1 MNAKKKTIVGSILL
15 IIILIIG
22 YIFYGLYL
30 MADEDK
36 YGDLVY
42 VSEKVENGD
51 LILKSNDEFTE
62 EREID
67 FQEIGIIEK
76 SFGKVY
82 VWDNKNTMK
91 KSLFE
96 WAEKENAQK
105 VKVLRPKSKID
116 YRKILKVNG
125 KYNYLLKSNNFELVT
140 ESL

>member
-1 MNAKKKTIVGSILL
+1 MTTKIRTIVRITTLL
-15 IIILIIG
+15 IALAIG
-22 YIFYGLYL
+22 FIVYGIYS